1 MELRHQKRGLFQ
13 ASTPFL
19 RGRQGL
25 IRQITSLELTRK
37 FWTASFNFL
46 LLGEAEIEISLGIKF
61 WFGDVALFVVYVSC
75 SPQGNPH
82 LNSLGLPHL

>member
-1 MELRHQKRGLFQ
+1 MNYL
-13 ASTPFL
+13 
-19 RGRQGL
+19 
-25 IRQITSLELTRK
+25 TSADQEGSDWLVKNT
-37 FWTASFNFL
+37 F
-46 LLGEAEIEISLGIKF
+46 LGEAEIEIRLGIKF